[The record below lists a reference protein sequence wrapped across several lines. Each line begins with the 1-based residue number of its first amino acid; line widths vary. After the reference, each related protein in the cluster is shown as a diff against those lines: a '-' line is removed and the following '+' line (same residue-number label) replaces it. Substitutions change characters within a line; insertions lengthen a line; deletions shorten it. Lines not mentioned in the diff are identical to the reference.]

1 MKASKVIRSAACALL
16 CGFAAASAVQA
27 QQAGTVEVGLFGQR
41 TAFDESTTLAFG
53 TAPGLGGILGVYPLE
68 NVALEVASSF
78 TWTHPAAPPRVR
90 ATWMPFRA
98 RATWHIPV
106 SESFYPIVGLG
117 VVRNSYGDA
126 VSGSDVGFGAIL
138 GFKTYVEERVAFRAA
153 GHLDRTSAPFNEGD
167 AVGGSTVTGHT
178 NWNLTAGVTVDLG
191 KGRFRD
197 TDMDGVRDRADM
209 CPQTPL
215 GVSVDAVGCRIDSD
229 GDLVWDEDD
238 DCPLTP
244 RGVAVDRR
252 GCRLD
257 GDLDLVFDEDDLC
270 PMTPAGVAVDG
281 VGCALDSDADRV
293 PDYLDECPAT
303 PLGVTVDTVGCRIDS
318 DGDGVWDEDDRC
330 PGTAPGIEVDPEGCQ
345 ILFEEEAVVLVL
357 EGVTFETASSD
368 LTPEAEEI
376 LEGIASALVAN
387 PEIRVRVNGHTD
399 STGSRPYNLTLSQN
413 RAESVVAFLA
423 ENGVEADR
431 MVARGFGPDEP
442 VATNETAEG
451 RQENRRVE
459 LERIN

>member
-1 MKASKVIRSAACALL
+1 MALVAAFAL
-16 CGFAAASAVQA
+16 SPAVEA
-27 QQAGTVEVGLFGQR
+27 QQAGTIEVGLFGQR
-41 TAFDESTTLAFG
+41 TAFDQSTTLAFG
-53 TAPGLGGILGVYPLE
+53 TAPGFGGLVGMYVLE
-68 NVALEVASSF
+68 NIALEAATSF

-90 ATWMPFRA
+90 ATWAPLRL
-98 RATWHIPV
+98 RATWHIPA
-106 SESFYPIVGLG
+106 SETFYPIVGLG
-117 VVRNSYGDA
+117 IVRNGYGDA
-126 VSGSDVGFGAIL
+126 VTGSDVGMGAIV

-153 GHLDRTSAPFNEGD
+153 GHLDRISSPFNEGD
-167 AVGGSTVTGHT
+167 AVGGSTVSAHT
-178 NWNLTAGVTVDLG
+178 NWNLTAGVSIDLG

-197 TDMDGVRDRADM
+197 SDLDGVRDRADM
-209 CPQTPL
+209 CPATPA
-215 GVSVDAVGCRIDSD
+215 GVSVDAVGCRVDSD

-257 GDLDLVFDEDDLC
+257 GDMDRVFDEDDVC

-281 VGCALDSDADRV
+281 VGCALDTDADRV
-293 PDYLDECPAT
+293 PDYLDECAAT
-303 PLGVTVDTVGCRIDS
+303 PLGVSVDAVGCRVDS
-318 DGDGVWDEDDRC
+318 DADGVWNEDDRC

-357 EGVTFETASSD
+357 EGVTFETASAD
-368 LTPEAEEI
+368 LTPEA
-376 LEGIASALVAN
+376 LSVLQGIAAALVAN

-399 STGSRPYNLTLSQN
+399 STGSRPYNVTLSQN
-413 RAESVVAFLA
+413 RAESVVAYLTA
-423 ENGVEADR
+423 QGVDATR
-431 MVARGFGPDEP
+431 LVARGFGPDQP
-442 VATNETAEG
+442 VATNDTPEG

>member
-1 MKASKVIRSAACALL
+1 MKRSASVVALMAL
-16 CGFAAASAVQA
+16 VAAFTLSPAVEA
-27 QQAGTVEVGLFGQR
+27 QQAGTIEMGLFGQR
-41 TAFDESTTLAFG
+41 TAFDQSTTLAFG
-53 TAPGLGGILGVYPLE
+53 TAPGFGGLVGMYVLE
-68 NVALEVASSF
+68 NVALEAATSF

-90 ATWMPFRA
+90 ATWAPLRL
-98 RATWHIPV
+98 RATWHIPA
-106 SESFYPIVGLG
+106 SETFYPIVGLG
-117 VVRNSYGDA
+117 IVRNGYGDA
-126 VSGSDVGFGAIL
+126 VTGSDVGMGAIV

-153 GHLDRTSAPFNEGD
+153 GHLDRISSPFNEGD
-167 AVGGSTVTGHT
+167 AVGGSTVSAHT
-178 NWNLTAGVTVDLG
+178 NWNLTAGVSIDLG

-197 TDMDGVRDRADM
+197 SDLDGVRDRADM
-209 CPQTPL
+209 CPATPA
-215 GVSVDAVGCRIDSD
+215 GVSVDAVGCRVDSD

-257 GDLDLVFDEDDLC
+257 GDMDRVFDEDDVC

-281 VGCALDSDADRV
+281 VGCALDTDSDRV
-293 PDYLDECPAT
+293 PDYLDECAAT
-303 PLGVTVDTVGCRIDS
+303 PAGVGVDAVGCRLDS
-318 DGDGVWDEDDRC
+318 DADGVWDEDDRC

-357 EGVTFETASSD
+357 EGVTFETASAD
-368 LTPEAEEI
+368 LTPEA
-376 LEGIASALVAN
+376 LSVLQGIAAALVAN

-399 STGSRPYNLTLSQN
+399 STGSRPYNITLSQN
-413 RAESVVAFLA
+413 RAESVVAYLTA
-423 ENGVEADR
+423 QGVDATR
-431 MVARGFGPDEP
+431 LVAQGFGPDQP
-442 VATNETAEG
+442 VATNETPEG